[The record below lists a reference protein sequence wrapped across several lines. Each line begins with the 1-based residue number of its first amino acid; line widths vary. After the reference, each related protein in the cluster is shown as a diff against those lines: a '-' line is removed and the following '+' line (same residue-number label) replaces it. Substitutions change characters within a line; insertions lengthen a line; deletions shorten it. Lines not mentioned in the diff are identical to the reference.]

1 MPGSEK
7 GKGDGNRMPDGKL
20 TDLASKFNNTQGEG
34 AFIHLPQQERDRI
47 RESLNVRKPAEFGS
61 MLDQY
66 YRNIATG
73 KPAEKPARNP

>member
-1 MPGSEK
+1 MNG
-7 GKGDGNRMPDGKL
+7 
-20 TDLASKFNNTQGEG
+20 LASKFNGEQGEG
-34 AFIHLPQQERDRI
+34 AFIHLPQRERDRI

-73 KPAEKPARNP
+73 KPATKVVPGDDR